1 MSGWLCTRG
10 WLLLVVGTTG
20 VKGGCGLGIC
30 GADSPRASEAA
41 AGMRHCPAG
50 GPWLMPAA
58 RMGVT
63 GGSSGERPLA
73 CAAAG
78 LARSAGSTFGT
89 GATAASA
96 ATVTGVLAPAG
107 ATSPAELLART
118 MAGLPGSGAATRGCV
133 FVGLMAGGELAAR
146 SPSARDAMASTL
158 QKRFKAKSS
167 AANAPSSVST
177 AKQLESIRQLKAQQ
191 APPAGPCDIW
201 SAVWL
206 PLSGRTH

>member
-1 MSGWLCTRG
+1 VPACATLPMSGWLCTGG
-10 WLLLVVGTTG
+10 WLPLLAGPTG
-20 VKGGCGLGIC
+20 AEGSCGLGIC

-63 GGSSGERPLA
+63 GGSSGERPWDS
-73 CAAAG
+73 AAAG
-78 LARSAGSTFGT
+78 LARSAGSTFGA

-118 MAGLPGSGAATRGCV
+118 MAGLPGSGAPACSCG
-133 FVGLMAGGELAAR
+133 FVGLMTGGVLAER
-146 SPSARDAMASTL
+146 SPRARVAMAST
-158 QKRFKAKSS
+158 
-167 AANAPSSVST
+167 
-177 AKQLESIRQLKAQQ
+177 
-191 APPAGPCDIW
+191 
-201 SAVWL
+201 
-206 PLSGRTH
+206 